1 MIWNYSGEFLNLSN
15 QNIKF
20 LINKKN
26 NQYMKTILKFLSV
39 LLIIITTST
48 MNAKTYTSNED
59 GEITLVKRNGKTS
72 IVNQD
77 EFNKLSQD
85 EKQLVIQIEASLASL
100 EIYEENGINNYFAII
115 DYNSEKKEYMN
126 FLVVNDGESFLVEES
141 TETKSCTACNKLQA
155 LGCYNQINNSTQNQN
170 SFTVTVTKL
179 SNGCT
184 KLTWTVQKKS
194 TSISAD

>member
-1 MIWNYSGEFLNLSN
+1 
-15 QNIKF
+15 
-20 LINKKN
+20 
-26 NQYMKTILKFLSV
+26 MKTILKFLSV